1 MLRRLR
7 EARKEAGMT
16 QVQVAKR
23 LGRYRSYVSKIEL
36 GERRLDA
43 IELADFAKLYK
54 KSMNYFVN

>member
-1 MLRRLR
+1 
-7 EARKEAGMT
+7 MT

-43 IELADFAKLYK
+43 IELVDFAKLYK
-54 KSMNYFVN
+54 KPLSYFVE